1 MMKVRSAVFH
11 ADDLGMSHGA
21 NAAFAELSAFGT
33 ITAGSVMVPCPW
45 FSELAAM
52 ARADPTLDIGVHLT
66 LTSEMPGYRWRPLT
80 HPPASA
86 GLTDPAGYFHAEV
99 ATLRRLAQPAAV
111 EAELRAQ
118 IDAALAAGI
127 DVTHLDDH
135 MGAVLAP
142 EFAEIYVRIAT
153 DYRLPLV
160 MCPAFSAYGGQ
171 HNLQGVTET
180 AFAPGV
186 ALARS
191 TGQILF
197 DRIAETNWHPNGPPG
212 AAARAMITRLPEGL
226 SFLALHVTRPGDID
240 AIDPGF
246 HRVRTAEYAHYRRED
261 FRDWLV
267 AQDISLQGMRPLRA
281 AFRAPTERNT
291 TWTAS
296 ASA

>member
-1 MMKVRSAVFH
+1 MTARRAVFH

-33 ITAGSVMVPCPW
+33 ITAGAVMVPCPW
-45 FSELAAM
+45 FPELAAM

-80 HPPASA
+80 HPASSA
-86 GLTDPAGYFHAEV
+86 GLTDPAGYFHPDV
-99 ATLRRLAQPAAV
+99 ATLRRRADPVAV

-118 IDAALAAGI
+118 IEAALAAGI

-142 EFAEIYVRIAT
+142 EFADIYVRTAT

-160 MCPAFSAYGGQ
+160 MCPAFADYGGQ
-171 HNLQGVTET
+171 HNLQDVTET
-180 AFAPGV
+180 AFAAGV
-186 ALARS
+186 AQARRA
-191 TGQILF
+191 GFALF
-197 DRIAETNWHPNGPPG
+197 DRIAETDWHPDGPPG
-212 AAARAMITRLPEGL
+212 AVARAMISDLPAGL
-226 SFLALHVTRPGDID
+226 SYLALHVTRPDDIA

-246 HRVRTAEYAHYRRED
+246 HAIRTAEYDLYRTAA
-261 FRDWLV
+261 FRDWLT
-267 AQDISLQGMRPLRA
+267 AQDIELLGMRPLREA
-281 AFRAPTERNT
+281 RRAPNERNT